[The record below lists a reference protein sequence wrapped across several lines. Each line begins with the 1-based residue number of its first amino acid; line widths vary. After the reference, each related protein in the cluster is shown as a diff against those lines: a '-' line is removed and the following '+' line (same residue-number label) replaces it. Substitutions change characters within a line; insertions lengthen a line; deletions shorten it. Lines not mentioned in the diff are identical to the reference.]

1 MSRKVGQLD
10 KANPGRHSGA
20 MTAED
25 LAALI
30 AAHRAAQDA
39 FRRATETRDAGIRRA
54 HAGGM
59 GVVEIARVTGYT
71 RETIRKVLR
80 AGEEA

>member
-1 MSRKVGQLD
+1 
-10 KANPGRHSGA
+10 

-30 AAHRAAQDA
+30 AAHRDAQNA
-39 FRRATETRDAGIRRA
+39 FRSATETRDAGIRRA
-54 HAGGM
+54 KAGGM
-59 GVVEIARVTGYT
+59 GVVEIARITGLT
-71 RETIRKVLR
+71 RETIRKIVK